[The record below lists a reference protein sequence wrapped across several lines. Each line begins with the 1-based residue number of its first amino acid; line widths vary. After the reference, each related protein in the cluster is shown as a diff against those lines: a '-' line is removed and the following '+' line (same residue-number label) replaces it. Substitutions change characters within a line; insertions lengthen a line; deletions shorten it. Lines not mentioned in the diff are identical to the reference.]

1 MERWGRVEGEGEM
14 GMEKGQCAVL
24 SHFDPL
30 RRRGKGK
37 RGERKGELVENSD
50 GDKSDEYENNNI
62 LIMIIM
68 IVRVIIIKTKHDF
81 DNLND
86 NEDGDCYYDDNDDY
100 DHRGYIGEYR
110 IA

>member
-1 MERWGRVEGEGEM
+1 
-14 GMEKGQCAVL
+14 
-24 SHFDPL
+24 
-30 RRRGKGK
+30 
-37 RGERKGELVENSD
+37 
-50 GDKSDEYENNNI
+50 
-62 LIMIIM
+62 M

-86 NEDGDCYYDDNDDY
+86 DEDGDCYYDDNDDY